1 MLQSAIGVCHMRMNL
16 HILHDALSEF
26 NPLILASDSPEL
38 NLEGIRY
45 LPNKEERWSTEYMY
59 AVTAQE
65 LISAYYQTDKR
76 SLTFLCQGNVDPSLL
91 TDKGWS
97 AIIILESANYNEVF
111 DIVQN
116 TFKAYRKWEEK
127 LSEAALSGCSF
138 KAFLDIASSVFR
150 VPIALINCIGRFVF
164 SAGELSASSLDSV
177 WDSLRYKGIF
187 PHDMLSPEERR
198 FLNSNLNSRH
208 DPFTLWVSGRQQ
220 ENIDVIVPLY
230 NKSTL
235 LCTMVF
241 MGYSTF
247 SKGQLSLMYYLQQ
260 RIESI
265 FDKFSDFESLDAA
278 SAHGII
284 DISSESEDPIEP
296 IMGLLPERWN
306 GKKQFSLLVIPFER
320 ERYSKV
326 FLNDVLSPLYA
337 ILTAPTAFI
346 HNSELIFVEPDT
358 LDATAKLSKI
368 RKVLRSNGLV
378 AGVSSCFHDVSFVRW
393 AYHQCK
399 MALDLR
405 PAPAEAGGL
414 YFFQEQYCQCLC
426 SILNRS
432 TVPESLCNFSLLQLA
447 QKKEKRLM
455 ATIHDLRVFL
465 AAGGNFSRACDLLQI
480 HRNTLKTRL
489 EKLSRLI
496 GMEFSALNE
505 QEFISL
511 YLTCLIIEG
520 QSN

>member
-1 MLQSAIGVCHMRMNL
+1 MRMNL
-16 HILHDALSEF
+16 HILHDALSEY

-45 LPNKEERWSTEYMY
+45 LPSQEERWSTEYMY
-59 AVTAQE
+59 AVTTQE

-76 SLTFLCQGNVDPSLL
+76 SLTFLCQGNVDPSFL

-97 AIIILESANYNEVF
+97 AIVILESSNYNEVF

-138 KAFLDIASSVFR
+138 KAFLDIASAVFH
-150 VPIALINCIGRFVF
+150 VPIVLINCIGRFVF
-164 SAGELSASSLDSV
+164 SAGDLSSNSLDNV

-187 PHDMLSPEERR
+187 PHDMLNPEERR
-198 FLNSNLNSRH
+198 FLNSNLNNRH

-241 MGYSTF
+241 IGYNTF

-284 DISSESEDPIEP
+284 DISSESEDPTET

-326 FLNDVLSPLYA
+326 FLNDLLSPLYA
-337 ILTAPTAFI
+337 ILTAPAAFI
-346 HNSELIFVEPDT
+346 HNNELIFVEPDA
-358 LDATAKLSKI
+358 LDSTAKLSKI
-368 RKVLRSNGLV
+368 RKALYNNGLV
-378 AGVSSCFHDVSFVRW
+378 AGVSNCFHDVSFIRW
-393 AYHQCK
+393 AYQQCK
-399 MALDLR
+399 MALDLHST
-405 PAPAEAGGL
+405 AGNAGSL
-414 YFFQEQYCQCLC
+414 YFFQEQYCQCLYK
-426 SILNRS
+426 IL
-432 TVPESLCNFSLLQLA
+432 THTAIPESLCNFSLLQLA
-447 QKKEKRLM
+447 QKKEKRVM
-455 ATIHDLRVFL
+455 IAIHDLRIFL
-465 AAGGNFSRACDLLQI
+465 AAGGNISQAADLLQI

-496 GMEFSALNE
+496 GVEFSALNE

-511 YLTCLIIEG
+511 YLTCLIIDE
-520 QSN
+520 QTN